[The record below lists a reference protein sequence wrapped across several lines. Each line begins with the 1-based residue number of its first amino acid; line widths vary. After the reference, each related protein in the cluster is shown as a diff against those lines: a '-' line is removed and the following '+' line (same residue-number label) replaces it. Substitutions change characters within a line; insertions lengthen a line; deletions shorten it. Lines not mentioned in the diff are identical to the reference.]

1 MSESGCPPGPAPEP
15 HRIVKRTLRDLTAAE
30 LFRQRALVRVDFNV
44 PMEDGRVADAT
55 RVEASLP
62 TLRHLLKAEAHPV
75 LLSHLGRPKGTPDPR
90 YSLEPVADV
99 LSSRLG
105 SPVAFGGPADG
116 VDAVAASRALAGGEV
131 LLLEN
136 TRFLPGETSD
146 DDTLAER
153 LAELGDFF
161 VNDAFGSM
169 HRAHA
174 STVGVTR
181 HLRPAVAGFLV
192 EAELLALGRLLESPE
207 RPFVVA
213 LGGAK
218 IADKVELLERFA
230 ERADRL
236 LVGGAMAN
244 TFLAARGDATGRS
257 LVETDALE
265 AARQIAERAGERLL
279 LPTDVV
285 VAPGPDEGASAEV
298 VGPGEIGEDR
308 AALDI
313 GPRTRE
319 RFGAEVAGA
328 RTFFW
333 NGPMGLF
340 EREPFQ
346 EGTVALARAAGE
358 ATDGGAFTVV
368 GGGDSAAAVR
378 RAGMADRVSHVSTG
392 GGAALEYLASGSLPG
407 VEALDDA

>member
-1 MSESGCPPGPAPEP
+1 M
-15 HRIVKRTLRDLTAAE
+15 KRTLRDLSAAE
-30 LFRQRALVRVDFNV
+30 LLRRRALVRVDYNV
-44 PMEDGRVADAT
+44 PMEDRRVADAT

-62 TLRHLLKAEAHPV
+62 TLRHLLKVEAHPV
-75 LLSHLGRPKGTPDPR
+75 LLSHLGRPKGTPDSK

-99 LSSRLG
+99 LSSLLDT
-105 SPVAFGGPADG
+105 PVAFGGPADG
-116 VDAVAASRALAGGEV
+116 VEAAEASRALAGGEV

-146 DDTLAER
+146 DDELARR
-153 LAELGDFF
+153 LAELGDLF

-192 EAELLALGRLLESPE
+192 EAELRALGRLLEAPE

-218 IADKVELLERFA
+218 IADKVELLARFA

-244 TFLAARGDATGRS
+244 TFLAAEGRSTGRS
-257 LVETDALE
+257 LVEAEALE
-265 AARQIAERAGERLL
+265 TARRIGERAGERLL
-279 LPTDVV
+279 LPTDLV
-285 VAPGPDEGASAEV
+285 VASGPDQGASAV
-298 VGPGEIGEDR
+298 VVTPGEIGEDQ

-313 GPRTRE
+313 GPHTRE
-319 RFGAEVAGA
+319 RFAVEVAAA

-340 EREPFQ
+340 ERQPFH
-346 EGTVALARAAGE
+346 EGTVALALAAAE
-358 ATDGGAFTVV
+358 ATANGAFTVV

-378 RAGMADRVSHVSTG
+378 RAGVADRVSHVSTG
-392 GGAALEYLASGSLPG
+392 GGAALEYLASGGLPG

>member
-1 MSESGCPPGPAPEP
+1 M
-15 HRIVKRTLRDLTAAE
+15 KRTLRDLTAAE
-30 LFRQRALVRVDFNV
+30 LLRRRALVRVDYNV
-44 PMEDGRVADAT
+44 PLEDGRIGDAT

-75 LLSHLGRPKGTPDPR
+75 LVSHLGRPKGTPDPR

-99 LSSRLG
+99 LSSLLG
-105 SPVAFGGPADG
+105 SPVAFGGPAD
-116 VDAVAASRALAGGEV
+116 DPEAVEASRALTGGEV

-146 DDTLAER
+146 DDGLSR
-153 LAELGDFF
+153 KLAELGDFF

-192 EAELLALGRLLESPE
+192 EAELRALGRLEVPE

-244 TFLAARGDATGRS
+244 TFLAARGLTTGRS
-257 LVETDALE
+257 LVETEALE
-265 AARQIAERAGERLL
+265 AARRIAERAGERLL
-279 LPTDVV
+279 LPTDLV
-285 VAPGPDEGASAEV
+285 VAPGPDDGASAEV
-298 VGPGEIGEDR
+298 VEPDEIGEDR

-319 RFGAEVAGA
+319 RFADEVAAA

-340 EREPFQ
+340 EREPFD

-358 ATDGGAFTVV
+358 ATASGAFTVI

-378 RAGMADRVSHVSTG
+378 RAGMADRVCHISTG

-407 VEALDDA
+407 VEALDDAS